1 MRAAAIPPAKKHAP
15 MTYANTRLWLAAT
28 RYATRAPTKVPS
40 ACARKGK
47 TKCFGSNRCIDS
59 LRLWGS
65 DTSTPAGGAMTSA
78 MLTAPPAIRPT
89 TTASTF
95 RRIFIRVN
103 APCDDA
109 ARQTEPA
116 RPDGS
121 RPVLVGCHEGEVE
134 CAVPT
139 RPDQGR

>member
-1 MRAAAIPPAKKHAP
+1 
-15 MTYANTRLWLAAT
+15 
-28 RYATRAPTKVPS
+28 
-40 ACARKGK
+40 GK

-65 DTSTPAGGAMTSA
+65 DTSTPAGGGITRGLAMTSA
-78 MLTAPPAIRPT
+78 MLTPPPTIRPT
-89 TTASTF
+89 TTASMF

-121 RPVLVGCHEGEVE
+121 RPVLGGCHDRAGE

-139 RPDQGR
+139 RPDQGREEGPEQIDSRGGRPPGRRPA